1 MQFDINLLDLPR
13 LFSTFDKDLLA
24 NIDRHYWKERL
35 EINKLAKF
43 KSDMSEVSDDIALQR
58 RDILQTFERW
68 GTQTCSQTIQTSV
81 KSGDFPN
88 AYPR

>member
-1 MQFDINLLDLPR
+1 MNLLDLPR
-13 LFSTFDKDLLA
+13 LFSTFDTEDQLE
-24 NIDRHYWKERL
+24 NIHRHYWKGRL
-35 EINKLAKF
+35 EMNKLAKF

-58 RDILQTFERW
+58 REILHTFERW